1 MNYLIYDVSGHRAV
15 TNWKAP
21 VTDTFNWPRILHISW
36 ILLDENLK
44 PLLDFNAYVDQPDLR
59 VGEEMLASVHIEP
72 QDYVANKSDVKMI
85 MQRFAEDIEK
95 ADFIFSFNQEYNEN
109 VAGAEFIRN
118 GIKHTMFKKE
128 NFCLMRESTYY
139 CAIPGKGGKYKW
151 PTLSE
156 LHAILFQQKYT
167 PPGNARADVIA
178 AARCFIKL
186 KKLGELED
194 LFED

>member
-21 VTDTFNWPRILHISW
+21 FTDTFNWPRILHISW

-44 PLLDFNAYVDQPDLR
+44 PIADYNAYAEQPELR
-59 VGEEMLASVHIEP
+59 VGEEMLESVHLEP
-72 QDYVANKSDVKMI
+72 EEYEANKTDVKLI
-85 MQRFAEDIEK
+85 MQRFADDIEK
-95 ADFIFSFNQEYNEN
+95 ADYVFSFNQEYNEN
-109 VAGAEFIRN
+109 IAGAEFLRT
-118 GIKHTMFKKE
+118 GVKHTLFKKE

-139 CAIPGKGGKYKW
+139 CALPGKGGKFKW
-151 PTLSE
+151 PTLNE
-156 LHAILFQQKYT
+156 LHAVLFQQKYT
-167 PPGNARADVIA
+167 PSGNARADVIA

-194 LFED
+194 LFEG